1 LPTANQLAR
10 KIIEDDMLNGRLF
23 FKDYELGT
31 VGRIQLYDFPW
42 MEGDFSPGEAF
53 LNAQFADDE
62 TDNFPAKIAGFL
74 RWMVATLDDEQPEIP
89 PQFEVFF
96 EPESNAWQIIMEDGE
111 QRRIS
116 IPVIANDNR
125 ITWRI

>member
-1 LPTANQLAR
+1 
-10 KIIEDDMLNGRLF
+10 MLNGKLF

-31 VGRIQLYDFPW
+31 VRNIQLYDFPW
-42 MEGDFSPGEAF
+42 MEGIFIPGEDF
-53 LNAQFADDE
+53 LVAQFAENE
-62 TDNFPAKIAGFL
+62 TNNFPMKIAGFL
-74 RWMVATLDDEQPEIP
+74 RWMAAALEDDERHIP
-89 PQFEVFF
+89 PEFEIFF

-116 IPVIANDNR
+116 IPIIENDNR